1 MCPMPCRGIQA
12 ALQLSLKHVL
22 TVSGDDSQR
31 KRSDSEDLV
40 AEHVDSGN
48 LIGGGDEVKYVRVG
62 LMQLQR

>member
-1 MCPMPCRGIQA
+1 MCPIPCRGIQA

-40 AEHVDSGN
+40 AEHDDSSN
-48 LIGGGDEVKYVRVG
+48 LIGGGNGLKYVRV
-62 LMQLQR
+62 

>member
-1 MCPMPCRGIQA
+1 MPCRGIQA
-12 ALQLSLKHVL
+12 ALQLNLKHVL

-48 LIGGGDEVKYVRVG
+48 LIGGGDELKYVRVG

>member
-1 MCPMPCRGIQA
+1 M
-12 ALQLSLKHVL
+12 QLSLKHVL